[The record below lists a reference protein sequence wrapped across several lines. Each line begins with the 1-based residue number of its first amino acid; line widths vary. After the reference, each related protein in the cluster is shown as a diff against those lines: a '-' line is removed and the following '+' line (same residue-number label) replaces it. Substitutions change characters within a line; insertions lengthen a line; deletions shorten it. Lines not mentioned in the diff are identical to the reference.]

1 MNFEPLLHAPLAVQ
15 LHVATVIPAALLGAF
30 ILLRRKGTRLHKYL
44 GRIWMVLM
52 VVTAI
57 TSFFIHQINLLWG
70 FSPIHILSVLVIAGC
85 IRSVIAARQG
95 AIGLHR
101 KIVRQV
107 YFLGIVGAGL
117 FAFLPGRIMHA
128 VAFPDAGVSQL
139 ATGAAVVVAVL
150 LGSSFL
156 RHKFRAIR

>member
-128 VAFPDAGVSQL
+128 VVFPDAGVSQL
-139 ATGAAVVVAVL
+139 ATVVVAVL

>member
-30 ILLRRKGTRLHKYL
+30 ILLRRKGTRLHKYF
-44 GRIWMVLM
+44 GRIWMALM
-52 VVTAI
+52 VVTAM
-57 TSFFIHQINLLWG
+57 TSFFIHQINLFWG

-85 IRSVIAARQG
+85 IRSVIAARQDE
-95 AIGLHR
+95 IGLHR

-128 VAFPDAGVSQL
+128 VAFPDAGASHVV
-139 ATGAAVVVAVL
+139 TGAVVIIVVMFGGVFFRNKLRAV
-150 LGSSFL
+150 
-156 RHKFRAIR
+156 R